1 MILFKDYHV
10 KPILRGRKTQTRRV
24 WKKQR
29 AKVGSIHKV
38 KTMML
43 SKDYHCKIKI
53 LDVRQ
58 ERLGDISAD
67 DVWAEGYPSLD
78 EYVDAWIEING
89 SFDPDLVVYVVTFA
103 VLAEATAGLDELLAE
118 ASAGLDELLAEAT
131 DGIDE
136 LLEEAQHGID
146 EVTLGT
152 DEAMDDW
159 PTESDIAELGEIDRF
174 LEEGGSYAKK

>member
-1 MILFKDYHV
+1 MILFKDYHI
-10 KPILRGRKTQTRRV
+10 KPILRGRKTQTRRL
-24 WKKQR
+24 WPKGPR
-29 AKVGSIHKV
+29 AKVGAVHLV
-38 KTMML
+38 KTEL
-43 SKDYHCKIKI
+43 FSKEHHCKIKI
-53 LDVRQ
+53 LDVHQ

-67 DVWAEGYPSLD
+67 DVYAEGYSSID

-89 SFDPDLVVYVVTFA
+89 SFDPDQLVYVVAFE

-118 ASAGLDELLAEAT
+118 ATA
-131 DGIDE
+131 GIDE

-159 PTESDIAELGEIDRF
+159 PTEADIGE
-174 LEEGGSYAKK
+174 LEEIEKFLDGGGSYATK